1 MGVRIPPDLKEER
14 VKIKSIKELKN
25 FLVEAW
31 QELKKVTWPTRR
43 ETLGA
48 TVVVIILVVFTSLY
62 LSLVD
67 MVIQYIISLVY
78 KIFG

>member
-1 MGVRIPPDLKEER
+1 
-14 VKIKSIKELKN
+14 VKIRSIKELKN
-25 FLVEAW
+25 FVIEAW

-48 TVVVIILVVFTSLY
+48 TAVVIILVLLTSLY

-78 KIFG
+78 RVFG

>member
-1 MGVRIPPDLKEER
+1 